1 MLKPI
6 TNNGIGN
13 FVGQVSVGKIPFGKS
28 FLGKRSH
35 NNCQMLRFATY
46 NENRQNH

>member
-1 MLKPI
+1 MQRRKAI

-13 FVGQVSVGKIPFGKS
+13 LFGQAHVGKIPFSKS

-35 NNCQMLRFATY
+35 NNCQM
-46 NENRQNH
+46 